1 MELKDVLDALENLKV
16 ELEAIKSANDN
27 VERAVTAAAGVSKG
41 FEVCGK
47 RLQNVG
53 EKMQS
58 LVNAIAES
66 QARFDADCI
75 EPLRG
80 KVAELVSA
88 GNDLQKASG
97 EIEASFSKSC
107 STTSQKFQQSIGET
121 CADLNRRIDEF
132 HKELDAFGKQIGR
145 MTERIESQNT
155 DINEKISGLD
165 DFVRIEFSQKIETK
179 IESAQKNLS
188 DKIDKLSVKMS
199 SRFDEVITVVRA
211 AGDAVSKTVAEKLA
225 SEVVARLNTLK
236 IFLVITTILSIAML
250 GILGYIAFKP

>member
-27 VERAVTAAAGVSKG
+27 VERAVTGAAGVS
-41 FEVCGK
+41 K

-58 LVNAIAES
+58 LVNAIGES

-80 KVAELVSA
+80 KVTELVSA

-107 STTSQKFQQSIGET
+107 SKTSQKFQQSISET
-121 CADLNRRIDEF
+121 CADLNQRIDEF

-145 MTERIESQNT
+145 MTERIESQNA
-155 DINEKISGLD
+155 DINEKLSGLD
-165 DFVRIEFSQKIETK
+165 DFVRIEFSQKMETE

-199 SRFDEVITVVRA
+199 SEFDEVITVVQA
-211 AGDAVSKTVAEKLA
+211 TGDAVSKTVAEKLA

-236 IFLVITTILSIAML
+236 IFFIITTVLSIAIL